1 MIVFLWEF
9 GEIFSTVLLYNICK
23 IKSRSILMNGIEILG
38 AGSFTPDFI
47 ADNDKFSEILDTSDE
62 WIFPRTGIKQR
73 HIASD
78 IPNYYMGAQAA
89 KAALADANVNAVDV
103 DLIIVSTCTPDF
115 FYPAMSCLIQK
126 RIGADRAACFDVNS
140 ACTGFITSLDIA
152 HGYLATGK
160 YRNILIVSSEKLS
173 QQVDYTDRASS
184 ILFGD
189 AAGAVLITAGDKP
202 FYSYLGAEGD
212 EFEALYCKAN
222 YETNCPWY
230 GDIDGFY
237 ENKFDTPQKQHF
249 LVQDGKAVYKFAV
262 NAMANAVKNA
272 INGHYDVSEIDIVIP
287 HQANLRIIEKATELL
302 GISSDKVYTNI
313 EHMGNVSSACI
324 PICFSELKS
333 AGRIKSGMKIC
344 FVGFGAGLTYGA
356 VVVEV

>member
-1 MIVFLWEF
+1 
-9 GEIFSTVLLYNICK
+9 
-23 IKSRSILMNGIEILG
+23 MNGIEILG
-38 AGSFTPDFI
+38 TGIYAPDFV

-62 WIFPRTGIKQR
+62 WIYPRTGIKQR
-73 HIASD
+73 HIATD
-78 IPNYYMGAQAA
+78 IPNYYMGTQAA
-89 KAALADANVNAVDV
+89 LKALEAASFKAEDV

-126 RIGADRAACFDVNS
+126 RIGAKNASCFDVNS

-152 HGYLATGK
+152 HKFLATDK
-160 YRNILIVSSEKLS
+160 YKHILIVSSEKLS

-189 AAGAVLITAGDKP
+189 AAGAVLLKKSDKG
-202 FYSYLGAEGD
+202 FCSYLGAEGD
-212 EFEALYCKAN
+212 EFDALYCKVH
-222 YETNCPWY
+222 YEANCPWY
-230 GDIDGFY
+230 GDIDKFY
-237 ENKFDTPQKQHF
+237 ENRFDTAAKQNY

-272 INGHYDVSEIDIVIP
+272 ASQGGFELSELDIVIP

-302 GISSDKVYTNI
+302 GIPSEKVYTNI

-324 PICFSELKS
+324 PICLDELMN
-333 AGRIKSGMKIC
+333 AGRIKSGMKVC

-356 VVVEV
+356 AIVEI

>member
-1 MIVFLWEF
+1 
-9 GEIFSTVLLYNICK
+9 
-23 IKSRSILMNGIEILG
+23 MNGIKILG
-38 AGSFTPDFI
+38 TGSYAPEFT

-73 HIASD
+73 HIATD
-78 IPNYYMGAQAA
+78 IPNYYMGT
-89 KAALADANVNAVDV
+89 KAAEKALESAGVTPEDV
-103 DLIIVSTCTPDF
+103 ELIIVSTCTPDF

-126 RIGADRAACFDVNS
+126 RIGAKNAACFDVNS

-152 HGYLATGK
+152 QKFLACGK
-160 YRNILIVSSEKLS
+160 YKNVLIVSSEKLS

-189 AAGAVLITAGDKP
+189 AAGAVLVTSSDKS
-202 FYSYLGAEGD
+202 FCSYLRAEGD

-222 YETNCPWY
+222 YNTNCPWY
-230 GDIDGFY
+230 GDIDKFY
-237 ENKFDTPQKQHF
+237 ENRFDTEQKRNF

-262 NAMANAVKNA
+262 NAMADAVRNAA
-272 INGHYDVSEIDIVIP
+272 AQGGIELEALDIVIP

-302 GISSDKVYTNI
+302 GIPGEKVYTNI

-324 PICFSELKS
+324 PVCLDELSK
-333 AGRIKSGMKIC
+333 AGRIREGMKIC
-344 FVGFGAGLTYGA
+344 FVGFGAGLTYGSA
-356 VVVEV
+356 IIET

>member
-1 MIVFLWEF
+1 
-9 GEIFSTVLLYNICK
+9 
-23 IKSRSILMNGIEILG
+23 MNGIEIFG
-38 AGSFTPDFI
+38 TGSYVPDFV

-73 HIASD
+73 HIATD
-78 IPNYYMGAQAA
+78 VPNYYMGAEAA
-89 KAALADANVNAVDV
+89 KNALKSANFKAEDV

-115 FYPAMSCLIQK
+115 FYPAMSCLVQK
-126 RIGADRAACFDVNS
+126 RIGAVNAACFDVNS
-140 ACTGFITSLDIA
+140 ACTGFITALDIA
-152 HGYLATGK
+152 YNYLATGK
-160 YRNILIVSSEKLS
+160 HKNILIVSSEKLS

-189 AAGAVLITAGDKP
+189 AAGAVLIRKSDKP
-202 FYSYLGAEGD
+202 FYSFLGAEGD
-212 EFEALYCKAN
+212 EFDAIYCKIN
-222 YETNCPWY
+222 YKANCPWY
-230 GDIDGFY
+230 GDINEFY
-237 ENKFDTPQKQHF
+237 ENRFDDEHKQNY

-272 INGHYDVSEIDIVIP
+272 ASQGGYDPSELDLVIP

-302 GISSDKVYTNI
+302 GVPSDKVYTNI

-324 PICFSELKS
+324 PICLNELFK
-333 AGRIKSGMKIC
+333 AGRIKEGMKLC

-356 VVVEV
+356 AVMEV

>member
-1 MIVFLWEF
+1 
-9 GEIFSTVLLYNICK
+9 
-23 IKSRSILMNGIEILG
+23 MNGIEILG
-38 AGSFTPDFI
+38 TGSFAPDFV

-73 HIASD
+73 HIATD

-89 KAALADANVNAVDV
+89 KNALKSANFNAEDV

-126 RIGADRAACFDVNS
+126 FIGAKNASCFDVNS

-152 HGYLATGK
+152 HNFLATGK
-160 YRNILIVSSEKLS
+160 HKHVLIVSSEKLS

-189 AAGAVLITAGDKP
+189 AAGAVLLRKSDKP

-212 EFEALYCKAN
+212 EFEALYCKAH
-222 YETNCPWY
+222 YEANCPWY
-230 GDIDGFY
+230 GDIDKFY
-237 ENKFDTPQKQHF
+237 DNRFDTRQKQNF

-272 INGHYDVSEIDIVIP
+272 AAQGGYGLSQIDIVLP

-302 GISSDKVYTNI
+302 GIPSEKVYTNI

-324 PICFSELKS
+324 PICLDELMK
-333 AGRIKSGMKIC
+333 AGRIKEGMKIC
-344 FVGFGAGLTYGA
+344 LVGFGAGLTYGSA
-356 VVVEV
+356 IMEV